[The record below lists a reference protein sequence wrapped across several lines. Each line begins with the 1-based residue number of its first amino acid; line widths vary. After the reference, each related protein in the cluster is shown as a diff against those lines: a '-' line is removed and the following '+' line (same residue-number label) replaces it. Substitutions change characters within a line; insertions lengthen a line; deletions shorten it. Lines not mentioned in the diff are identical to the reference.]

1 MIVEHLIL
9 LFRTVIMVVS
19 PTVRTP
25 SVPARAVTF
34 APILTQCCRR
44 RQKPKWIDDAREILE
59 YRAAT
64 RYLSEA
70 TFAAAEQAE
79 ADYIRKMNDGFLVL
93 KKALWFKKEPDLAK
107 MWMEA
112 DDDQSGYVD
121 EDELKGMFADQGLH
135 LSDEETAQA
144 MLDMDDSV
152 RHAVSQCFAAA
163 AELPVAPQGDGACSY
178 EELLEWLERKG
189 LWDPNREIPELTGP
203 DEEEPEGAFVSP
215 ISEDTDDDEEEEEA
229 EEDEEPEPEPEP
241 EPDLT

>member
-1 MIVEHLIL
+1 MG
-9 LFRTVIMVVS
+9 
-19 PTVRTP
+19 
-25 SVPARAVTF
+25 
-34 APILTQCCRR
+34 
-44 RQKPKWIDDAREILE
+44 
-59 YRAAT
+59 
-64 RYLSEA
+64 EA

-144 MLDMDDSV
+144 MLDMDDS
-152 RHAVSQCFAAA
+152 
-163 AELPVAPQGDGACSY
+163 GDGACSY

-203 DEEEPEGAFVSP
+203 DEEEPEGA
-215 ISEDTDDDEEEEEA
+215 
-229 EEDEEPEPEPEP
+229 
-241 EPDLT
+241 

>member
-25 SVPARAVTF
+25 FRPHQSCDLP
-34 APILTQCCRR
+34 PILTQCCRR

-121 EDELKGMFADQGLH
+121 EDELKEMFAGQGLH

-152 RHAVSQCFAAA
+152 RHAVSSQCFAQQ
-163 AELPVAPQGDGACSY
+163 LS
-178 EELLEWLERKG
+178 
-189 LWDPNREIPELTGP
+189 
-203 DEEEPEGAFVSP
+203 
-215 ISEDTDDDEEEEEA
+215 
-229 EEDEEPEPEPEP
+229 
-241 EPDLT
+241 

>member
-25 SVPARAVTF
+25 SVPARAATF
-34 APILTQCCRR
+34 APILTRCCRR

-59 YRAAT
+59 YRATT

-93 KKALWFKKEPDLAK
+93 KKALWFKKEPDPAK

-121 EDELKGMFADQGLH
+121 EDELKEMFAGQGLH

-152 RHAVSQCFAAA
+152 RHAVSSQCFAQQ
-163 AELPVAPQGDGACSY
+163 LS
-178 EELLEWLERKG
+178 
-189 LWDPNREIPELTGP
+189 
-203 DEEEPEGAFVSP
+203 
-215 ISEDTDDDEEEEEA
+215 
-229 EEDEEPEPEPEP
+229 
-241 EPDLT
+241 